1 MYSWNFQNC
10 FVFTFQVIIGI
21 LLSAAES
28 FSEKKEILCKTQM
41 LKKEKDPIA
50 VRAILNEMEVCT
62 LGCIYF
68 ENSWNSILF
77 LSEKRTLT

>member
-1 MYSWNFQNC
+1 
-10 FVFTFQVIIGI
+10 
-21 LLSAAES
+21 
-28 FSEKKEILCKTQM
+28 M